1 MKNGDAQLITHYVK
15 WATYEQ
21 PPKSF
26 VINLVDF
33 PLRCYF
39 L

>member
-1 MKNGDAQLITHYVK
+1 MKNENGDAQLITHYVR

-26 VINLVDF
+26 VIKLVDF
-33 PLRCYF
+33 P
-39 L
+39 